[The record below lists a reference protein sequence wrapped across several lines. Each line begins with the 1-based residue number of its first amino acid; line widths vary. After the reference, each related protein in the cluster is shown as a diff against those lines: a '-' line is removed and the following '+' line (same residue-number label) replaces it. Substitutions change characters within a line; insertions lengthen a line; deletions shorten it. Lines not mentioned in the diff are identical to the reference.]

1 MAATPTQASAATA
14 SASVAAA
21 AAAAVQEE
29 DWGYEVEFFE
39 ERESVVASTFF
50 FRRHE
55 TAGYLDTAALV
66 QASVATP
73 LPDDNRGMRLLLK
86 MGWQRDT
93 GLGRL
98 RTGIVEPL
106 QLADASL
113 GYGLGKQEE
122 YDTAATEATRER
134 KKLDVEVE
142 ETAELKKHRQEK
154 HEKAEQLKEDI
165 KAMNRSF
172 YCETCDKQYVN
183 VGEWSNHMS
192 SYDHHHTKV
201 RVCPSFVSWH
211 FPFHSITHNN
221 DDDDDDG

>member
-1 MAATPTQASAATA
+1 MFQTRFPATA
-14 SASVAAA
+14 PN
-21 AAAAVQEE
+21 Q
-29 DWGYEVEFFE
+29 
-39 ERESVVASTFF
+39 
-50 FRRHE
+50 
-55 TAGYLDTAALV
+55 DTSALV

-73 LPDDNRGMRLLLK
+73 LPEDNRGMRLLLK
-86 MGWQRDT
+86 MGWRQNT

-134 KKLDVEVE
+134 RKLEVEVE
-142 ETAELKKHRQEK
+142 ETEEVKKQRQAK
-154 HEKAEQLKEDI
+154 HERAEQIKEDV
-165 KAMNRSF
+165 KAMNRPF
-172 YCETCDKQYVN
+172 YCEMCDKQYAN

-201 RVCPSFVSWH
+201 RPSIRHRRHMPRPSPAWPPSVSRCRLIIVSH
-211 FPFHSITHNN
+211 NESINPPPLL
-221 DDDDDDG
+221 